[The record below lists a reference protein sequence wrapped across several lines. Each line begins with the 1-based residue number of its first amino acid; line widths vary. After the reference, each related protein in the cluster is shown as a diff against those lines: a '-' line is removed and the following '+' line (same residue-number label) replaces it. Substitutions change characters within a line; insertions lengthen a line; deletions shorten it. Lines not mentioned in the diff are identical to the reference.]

1 MKKTLLIL
9 FVVAI
14 ATQVKAQQL
23 TFKPAD
29 STLVKSLNIY
39 PNLKMSDSSLFKKY
53 LETPNLN
60 SLAFVNTLKE
70 NTNAGTFYS
79 TMPVAKMGS
88 NDKMPIAKLES
99 GGINYTMP
107 IKKIT
112 VVNPL
117 AKKMPVTP

>member
-14 ATQVKAQQL
+14 VTQVKAQQL
-23 TFKPAD
+23 AFKPAD
-29 STLVKSLNIY
+29 SMLVKSLKIY
-39 PNLKMSDSSLFKKY
+39 PSLKMSDSSQFKKY

-60 SLAFVNTLKE
+60 SLAFVNTWKE
-70 NTNAGTFYS
+70 NTDAGTFYS
-79 TMPVAKMGS
+79 TMPVVKMGS

-99 GGINYTMP
+99 GGINHTMP

-112 VVNPL
+112 VVDPL